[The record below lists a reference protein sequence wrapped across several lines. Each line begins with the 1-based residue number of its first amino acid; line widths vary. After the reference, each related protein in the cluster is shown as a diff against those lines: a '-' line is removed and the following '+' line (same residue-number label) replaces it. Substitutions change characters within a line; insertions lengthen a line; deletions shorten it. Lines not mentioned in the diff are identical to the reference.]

1 MNVIPKLTNYKFSQ
15 IKLIR
20 QRYVQANDVVR
31 HILPPL
37 SFTKLKLFLQ
47 NELPVKFL
55 IVRHPFDRLL
65 SAYRDKFEVFKA
77 TKHYYQMVSRKKL
90 KVKTK
95 LFLNNVHQILFKENI
110 ALSLI
115 FIRVLTSIFTKNMA
129 NKWYLFIGLKAL

>member
-77 TKHYYQMVSRKKL
+77 TKHYYQMVSRKKKL

-95 LFLNNVHQILFKENI
+95 RFCKQCPSDIIQGKHCIVTHLH
-110 ALSLI
+110 
-115 FIRVLTSIFTKNMA
+115 
-129 NKWYLFIGLKAL
+129 